1 MRILDTPIHTHVSTV
16 TVTPDSDSAT
26 AFSSENTE
34 ISPTDS
40 AQVPAVAPGSTGTR
54 NPGEELDGSREG
66 VASDAVHGAEGN
78 EDGQRARAKYEA
90 IEWTAFLFLIPAFM
104 AKDMSLRASICAQ
117 AMCGAFMRLDPTI
130 LLADRCL
137 IAYHVWRVAR
147 QPRGVSHL
155 RILCA
160 VAIKLATRT
169 AIDPVVNWG
178 GHAAW
183 HLLTLW
189 ETIRWV

>member
-1 MRILDTPIHTHVSTV
+1 MRILDTPIHTHVS
-16 TVTPDSDSAT
+16 
-26 AFSSENTE
+26 ENTE

-40 AQVPAVAPGSTGTR
+40 GQVPAVAPGSTGTR
-54 NPGEELDGSREG
+54 DPEELDGSRER